1 MIGKRIQQL
10 RLQRRMSLSELAE
23 RAGVAKSY
31 LSAIERD
38 IQGNPSISVL
48 EKLCGVLG
56 VSMTALIEGD
66 DAELQKQLE
75 RLDQDWIQLI
85 RDAMT
90 SGVSKDEFKEYL
102 EFQKWRSN
110 RGNEEPEEE
119 S

>member
-75 RLDQDWIQLI
+75 RLDQDWINLI

-90 SGVSKDEFKEYL
+90 SGVSKGEFKDFL
-102 EFQKWRSN
+102 EFQKWRSK
-110 RGNEEPEEE
+110 REGTDTTE
-119 S
+119 